1 MPVDRAFQLFDSLVS
16 PVALYATE
24 FWFPHSIPKK
34 SFNNKEQLL
43 SSWESLKGETINQS
57 CSRIILSVHRKTSRL
72 AVMGELGRYPLAVK
86 AISQCLNYRQCLASK
101 PADSLIGQAMGEMA
115 SLANQ
120 GKDCWLT
127 RVNRMEELLQ
137 LPTITYSKYSGKT
150 FTKLVKS
157 CFDRYWLDQIKMSR
171 VGIDGQPHNKL
182 LTYSTFK
189 CCFKVEPYVNLIRN
203 RNQRCH
209 LTRLRVSA
217 HRLGCEVGR
226 YTRPPVPRDKRYC
239 VYCPPQPGPAGLP
252 VRPLDTECHCLT
264 QCVVGQDDRP
274 DLYTVISSNYSNFS
288 NLDNNSKFKMLV
300 CPTNAAQCKA
310 VNRFLDMQFKTRSK
324 IDTGE
329 VLI

>member
-189 CCFKVEPYVNLIRN
+189 CCFKVEPYVSLIRN

-239 VYCPPQPGPAGLP
+239 VYCPPQPGQAGLP
-252 VRPLDTECHCLT
+252 VRPLDTKCHCLT

-274 DLYTVISSNYSNFS
+274 DLYTVISSNYSNFI